1 MSLSL
6 TYDEIRREL
15 GRFLGLGVDFSSW
28 DAATVVDVADV
39 IRRGS
44 RRFYYPEVSMLPEGS
59 ESLAGHKWSF
69 LQDELSVSLAI
80 DTLYHALPSDFVAM
94 SEVPTIEGSNY
105 PLEEVT
111 ESDIRNL
118 INAETGQ
125 GFPQY
130 YAVKR
135 TDAGLALSYRI
146 ALYPLPTEALTLSG
160 WYQFDPPEISSSQ
173 APIVPSNHAETFLA
187 SMLAAG
193 DEMFNL
199 ESTNMRHLERFKS
212 MLAASILQDKMIG
225 GPR

>member
-1 MSLSL
+1 MSLTL

-15 GRFLGLGVDFSSW
+15 GRFLGLGADFASW
-28 DAATVVDVADV
+28 SPATAVDVADV

-44 RRFYYPEVSMLPEGS
+44 RRFYFPEVSMLPEGS

-69 LQDELSVSLAI
+69 LQDELSV
-80 DTLYHALPSDFVAM
+80 TLTSGATYHALPSDFICM
-94 SEVPTIEGSNY
+94 SERPTITGSNY
-105 PLEEVT
+105 PLEEVA
-111 ESDIRNL
+111 EADIRNL
-118 INAETGQ
+118 LNVENGT

-130 YAVKR
+130 YAIKR
-135 TDAGLALSYRI
+135 TDASSALSYRV
-146 ALYPLPTEALTLSG
+146 AVYPVPTEAMTMTG

-199 ESTNMRHLERFKS
+199 ESTNFKHLERFKGL
-212 MLAASILQDKMIG
+212 LAASILHDKTIG
-225 GPR
+225 G